1 MVWPQ
6 KNAKILAYFLELIN
20 NSFFKLSVSFQTNLN
35 GMIYTENLTFSFN
48 ETAHFS
54 FPNIANNASET
65 LLITGNSGKGKTTLL
80 HLLGGLLRP
89 QSGSISIQDTDISLL
104 SEKELDRFR
113 GKNIGLVLQQ
123 SHFVASLNVLDNVV
137 LASWLATG
145 KEATQKAKSLLK
157 QLDLEDQMYKLPSN
171 LSVGQQQR
179 VCIARA
185 LINEPKLLLADEPTS
200 SLDDENA
207 AKVADLLAKL
217 SKEYRA
223 SLILVTHDQRLKD
236 KFSNQLNLN

>member
-1 MVWPQ
+1 MIQ
-6 KNAKILAYFLELIN
+6 TESLSFSY
-20 NSFFKLSVSFQTNLN
+20 NSNTV
-35 GMIYTENLTFSFN
+35 
-48 ETAHFS
+48 FS
-54 FPNIANNASET
+54 FPNIKNNVSEA

-89 QSGSISIQDTDISLL
+89 SSGTISIEETAISSL

-123 SHFVASLNVLDNVV
+123 SHFVASLNVLENVV
-137 LASWLATG
+137 LASWLAKG
-145 KEATQKAKSLLK
+145 KKATEKAIALLK
-157 QLDLEDQMYKLPSN
+157 ELDLEDQMYKLPSN

-179 VCIARA
+179 VSIARA

-207 AKVADLLAKL
+207 FKVADLLAKL
-217 SKEYRA
+217 SKEYKA
-223 SLILVTHDQRLKD
+223 SLIIVTHDQRLKD
-236 KFSNQLNLN
+236 KFPNQLNLN

>member
-1 MVWPQ
+1 
-6 KNAKILAYFLELIN
+6 
-20 NSFFKLSVSFQTNLN
+20 
-35 GMIYTENLTFSFN
+35 MIYTKDLTFSFN
-48 ETAHFS
+48 ESTQFF
-54 FPNIANNASET
+54 FPDIKSNSSEA
-65 LLITGNSGKGKTTLL
+65 LLITGSSGKGKTTLL

-89 QSGSISIQDTDISLL
+89 KSGSVSIQDTTISSL

-123 SHFVASLNVLDNVV
+123 SHFVASLNVLENVV

-145 KEATQKAKSLLK
+145 KKATAKAKSLLRE
-157 QLDLEDQMYKLPSN
+157 LDLADQMHKLPSD

-179 VCIARA
+179 VSIARA

-207 AKVADLLAKL
+207 ERVADLLAHL
-217 SKEYRA
+217 SKEYNA
-223 SLILVTHDQRLKD
+223 SLIIVTHDQRLKD